1 MKRKKNEQI
10 LRDFLDSW
18 PDDVLIQNR
27 YGVEYFNIPAAF
39 DIETTSFYY
48 GEEKRACMY
57 VWQFGLNFLPVLG
70 RTWEEFLDF
79 TEFLAAELGL
89 HYKRRLVIYVH
100 NLSFEFQF
108 LRKWFEWKKVFAM
121 KSRKPIY
128 AITTGGLE
136 FRCSYYLSGLSLQK
150 VGENLRWHDVRK
162 MAGDLDYNL
171 CRNYHTPLTKT
182 EIGYCINDVLVLNAY
197 IEEVLKDDG
206 DITRIPTTK
215 TGYVRRGFRNA
226 CYHNEERRAGHR
238 NYYQMRFFEFIKGL
252 TLEPEEYQQ
261 LKRGF
266 QGGFTHSNPYITGQT
281 LENVTSF
288 DITSSYPTVM
298 VAEKFPM
305 GRSEKIADSELTRAL
320 FENSIDKYCCLF
332 DIEMLE
338 VESSFLFDYYLSSSK
353 CWILENPVLSNGRVV
368 SADRICTTITEQD
381 YYIMRQCYRWRSFRS
396 FNFRRYRRGY
406 LPKDFVA
413 YLLKL
418 YGDKTSL
425 KGIAE
430 KEAEYTKSKNQ
441 INSAYGM
448 CVTDI
453 VRDSYIYKDDQW
465 QDPKSPELESAI
477 EKYNKDKTRFLFY
490 PWGVWVTAYA
500 RANLWRAIL
509 ACGPDYCY
517 SDTDSVKIQHADRH
531 KKFFKQYNKVISEK
545 LKAACDFQKLDFALT
560 RPVTIKGVQK
570 PLGVYDFDG
579 RYRYF
584 KTLGAKR
591 YLVEYDD
598 GHRMLTVAGLGKKD
612 ALEYMEKLSER
623 LEKSIF
629 DIFKNDMEIPK
640 GYTGGSTL
648 TYVDDPYT
656 CPLTDYRGKTVLV
669 SEKSCVHMEPDS
681 YKMSIAQAFLNY
693 IQFLKD
699 GGTFDE

>member
-1 MKRKKNEQI
+1 
-10 LRDFLDSW
+10 
-18 PDDVLIQNR
+18 
-27 YGVEYFNIPAAF
+27 
-39 DIETTSFYY
+39 
-48 GEEKRACMY
+48 MY
-57 VWQFGLNFLPVLG
+57 VWQFGLNFLPVIG
-70 RTWEEFLDF
+70 RTWDELLDFLDF
-79 TEFLAAELGL
+79 LVKELGVN
-89 HYKRRLVIYVH
+89 YKRRLVIYVH

-108 LRKWFEWKKVFAM
+108 IRKLFDWKKVFAM

-128 AITTGGLE
+128 AITTSGLE

-150 VGENLRWHDVRK
+150 VGDNLLWHDVRK
-162 MAGDLDYNL
+162 LAGDLDYNL
-171 CRNYHTPLTKT
+171 YRHYKTPLTKQ
-182 EIGYCINDVLVLNAY
+182 ELGYCINDVLVLNAY
-197 IEEVLKDDG
+197 IEEVIKDDG

-226 CYHNEERRAGHR
+226 CYHSEERRPGHR

-252 TLEPEEYQQ
+252 TLEPEEYKQ

-281 LENVTSF
+281 LEDVTSY

-298 VAEKFPM
+298 CAERFPM
-305 GRSEKIADSELTRAL
+305 SRSEKIADAELTRAL
-320 FENSIDKYCCLF
+320 FENSIEKYCCLF
-332 DIEMLE
+332 DVEMTE
-338 VESSFLFDYYLSSSK
+338 VESSFPFDYYLSSSK
-353 CWILENPVLSNGRVV
+353 CWILEKPVLSNGRVV
-368 SADRICTTITEQD
+368 SAERICTTITEQD
-381 YYIMRQCYRWRSFRS
+381 YFIMRRCYHWKHFRP

-430 KEAEYTKSKNQ
+430 KEAEYIKSKNQ

-448 CVTDI
+448 SVTDI
-453 VRDSYIYKDDQW
+453 VRDAFNYKNDQW
-465 QDPKSPELESAI
+465 QDPERPELESAI

-517 SDTDSVKIQHADRH
+517 SDTDSVKIQHTERH
-531 KKFFKQYNKVISEK
+531 QKFFEQYNKVISEK
-545 LKAACDFQKLDFALT
+545 LKVACDFQKLDFALT
-560 RPVTIKGVQK
+560 RPATIKGVEK
-570 PLGVYDFDG
+570 PLGVFDFDG
-579 RYRYF
+579 HYRYF

-629 DIFKNDMEIPK
+629 DIFTNNLTIPQ
-640 GYTGGSTL
+640 GCTGGSTI
-648 TYVDDPYT
+648 TYIDEPFT
-656 CPLTDYRGKTVLV
+656 CHLTDYKGMTVLV
-669 SEKSCVHMEPDS
+669 SEKSCIHMEPDS
-681 YKMSIAQAFLNY
+681 YQMSITQAFLNY

-699 GGTFDE
+699 GSVFDD